1 VNPEG
6 EALGVRAVKK
16 LMFHPTLLSIRQASK
31 SYSGVP
37 ALINADLDLRAGEVH
52 ALMGE
57 NGAGKSTLIKLLA
70 GVVTPDRMAV
80 EINGQP
86 VTISSAASAFK
97 HGLRFIHQELQVIPQ
112 VSVAENIFLGQ
123 PYPSWFGV
131 QVRWR
136 QLHALAGQ
144 ALAKL
149 GIDHISPSAT
159 MARLSPG
166 DQMLVNITRAFV
178 GDDIGGE
185 TSTALV
191 YVMDEPTAALTGTE
205 ITQLFRVI
213 WRLRERGCAVLY
225 VSHRMDEIF
234 QIANRVTVMRDGRV
248 VDTRSISD
256 VTPTDLILMMTG
268 RALEQVYPPRTA
280 LPSERVLLDV
290 RGLHTHHINDV
301 SFRLHA
307 GEIVGVAGL
316 NGAGRTELLRAL
328 MGIDRLRA
336 GEIALEGQSLRRHSP
351 ARAWNAQI
359 AYVPEERRSQGLVL
373 SRSIA
378 DNVTLPQLRHISHFG
393 AVLAHGR
400 ERQTSLQLGEAVRLR
415 ARGVT
420 QTTRELSGGNQQ
432 KVVFARALARSPRVL
447 LLDEPTR
454 GVDVGAKAD
463 IYGII
468 REMSARG
475 IGILLVSSD
484 LPELLG
490 MTDRVLVMR
499 AGRLVETL
507 PTAGLTQDILLTC
520 CYGELEHVG
529 ARHR

>member
-1 VNPEG
+1 
-6 EALGVRAVKK
+6 
-16 LMFHPTLLSIRQASK
+16 MSQPTLLSIRHASK
-31 SYSGVP
+31 SYNGVP
-37 ALINADLDLRAGEVH
+37 ALIDADLDLHPGEVH

-70 GVVTPDRMAV
+70 GVVAPDQMTV

-86 VTISSAASAFK
+86 ARISSPASAFG

-131 QVRWR
+131 SVRWR
-136 QLHALAGQ
+136 QLHALAAQ
-144 ALAKL
+144 ALSKL
-149 GIDHISPSAT
+149 GIDHIDPRAK

-178 GDDIGGE
+178 GDE
-185 TSTALV
+185 TSAALV
-191 YVMDEPTAALTGTE
+191 YVMDEPTAALTGAE

-213 WRLRERGCAVLY
+213 GRLRERGCAVLY

-234 QIANRVTVMRDGRV
+234 QIADRVTVMRDGRV
-248 VDTRSISD
+248 VDTCPIVS
-256 VTPTDLILMMTG
+256 VTPADLILMMTG
-268 RALEQVYPPRTA
+268 RALEQVYPPRSA
-280 LPSERVLLDV
+280 PPSERVLLDV
-290 RGLHTHHINDV
+290 RGVRTQHIRDV
-301 SFRLHA
+301 SFRLHV
-307 GEIVGVAGL
+307 GEIVGIAGL

-328 MGIDRLRA
+328 MGIDRLLA
-336 GEIALEGQSLRRHSP
+336 GEIALEGQTLRRHSP
-351 ARAWNAQI
+351 TRAWSAQI

-378 DNVTLPQLRHISHFG
+378 DNVTLPQLKHLSHFG
-393 AVLAHGR
+393 AVLAHNR
-400 ERQTSLQLGEAVRLR
+400 ERQTSHQLGEAVRLR

-454 GVDVGAKAD
+454 GVDIGAKAD

-475 IGILLVSSD
+475 IGILLASSD

-490 MTDRVLVMR
+490 MTDRILVMR
-499 AGRLVETL
+499 AGKLADTL
-507 PTAGLTQDILLTC
+507 PTAGLTQDSLLTC
-520 CYGELEHVG
+520 CYGELDHVG
-529 ARHR
+529 ASNR